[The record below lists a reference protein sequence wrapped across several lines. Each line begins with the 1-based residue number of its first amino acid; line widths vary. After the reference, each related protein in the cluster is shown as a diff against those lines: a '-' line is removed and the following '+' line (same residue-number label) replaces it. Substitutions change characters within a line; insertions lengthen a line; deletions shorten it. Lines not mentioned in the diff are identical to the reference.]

1 MSAPKQKRIT
11 SARQVETLRPS
22 DKRQELRDGEVKGL
36 ILRITPAG
44 DKSWSVLYSRQPDG
58 KKRRITIGPFP
69 AISLEKA
76 RREALT
82 ILANIARGE
91 DPAGE
96 KQAKRAEQIDALTFN
111 VLADKWLEK
120 HARPKLNPRAVVE
133 YERSIRIDLRPAIGT
148 MAADAISKRDLILNV
163 RDKIAAR
170 GSLVHADHAI
180 SMASRIYAWAV
191 DEEYV
196 EMNPAYKVPKA
207 AAGPS
212 VRDRVL
218 TDAEVRAFWVGL
230 DRAPIG
236 VPMRFL
242 LRLIL
247 LTGQRRTEVAGMRRD
262 ELDLDAGLWT
272 LPGNRIVKGKLAHG
286 RTKNGREH
294 VVPLSACATT
304 LIREAIAL
312 AGDSEF
318 VFPSPRD
325 EARAGHIHG
334 EAVSKAMRR
343 LRGTVLEADDIT
355 AHDLRRTLRTFLGEH
370 DVPDEV
376 ADRVLNHTRPGV
388 GNQHYNHAR
397 MQPQVRTALERWA
410 THVERLVAIP
420 ASGEVARASDE
431 TSSVVPE
438 IPAPSPS
445 T

>member
-1 MSAPKQKRIT
+1 MPPMQKRIT

-58 KKRRITIGPFP
+58 KKRRVTIGPFP
-69 AISLEKA
+69 AVTLEKA
-76 RREALT
+76 RREALA
-82 ILANIARGE
+82 ILASIARGD

-96 KQAKRAEQIDALTFN
+96 KQAKRADQIDALTFN

-120 HARPKLNPRAVVE
+120 HARPKLNPRAVGE
-133 YERSIRIDLRPAIGT
+133 YERMIKIDLRPAIGA
-148 MAADAISKRDLILNV
+148 MAADAITKRDLILRV

-170 GSLVHADHAI
+170 GSLVHADHTI

-196 EMNPAYKVPKA
+196 DMNPAYKIPKA

-230 DRAPIG
+230 ERAPIG
-236 VPMRFL
+236 LPMQIL
-242 LRLIL
+242 LRLVL
-247 LTGQRRTEVAGMRRD
+247 LTGQRRTEVAGMHRD
-262 ELDLDAGLWT
+262 ELDLHAGLWT
-272 LPGNRIVKGKLAHG
+272 LPGNRVVKGKLTHG

-294 VVPLSACATT
+294 VVPLTGSAIT
-304 LIREAIAL
+304 LVREAIAL

-397 MQPQVRTALERWA
+397 MQPQVRNALEMWA
-410 THVERLVAIP
+410 THVERLVAAP
-420 ASGEVARASDE
+420 ASGEAPRAAGE
-431 TSSVVPE
+431 TSRVVPE
-438 IPAPSPS
+438 DLTTSPSP
-445 T
+445 

>member
-1 MSAPKQKRIT
+1 MQKRIT
-11 SARQVETLRPS
+11 SARQVETLRS
-22 DKRQELRDGEVKGL
+22 GDSRQELRDGEVKGL

-44 DKSWSVLYSRQPDG
+44 DKSWSVLYSRQSDG
-58 KKRRITIGPFP
+58 KKRRITIGPYP
-69 AISLEKA
+69 AVTLEMA
-76 RREALT
+76 RREALA

-96 KQAKRAEQIDALTFN
+96 KQAKRAEQIDTLTFN

-120 HARPKLNPRAVVE
+120 HARTKLNPRAVVE
-133 YERSIRIDLRPAIGT
+133 YERSIRNDLRPAIGT
-148 MAADAISKRDLILNV
+148 MAADAVTKRDLILKV

-170 GSLVHADHAI
+170 GALVHADHAI

-196 EMNPAYKVPKA
+196 DMNPAYKIPKA

-236 VPMRFL
+236 LPMQFL
-242 LRLIL
+242 LRIIL

-262 ELDLDAGLWT
+262 ELNLDTALWT

-294 VVPLSACATT
+294 AVPLSGGAMT

-312 AGDSEF
+312 SGESEF

-325 EARAGHIHG
+325 DARVGHIHG

-343 LRGTVLEADDIT
+343 LRATILEAEDIT

-397 MQPQVRTALERWA
+397 MQPQVRNALDKWA
-410 THVERLVAIP
+410 THVERLVATA
-420 ASGEVARASDE
+420 ASGETTRAIDE
-431 TSSVVPE
+431 VSSVTPLIAATSV
-438 IPAPSPS
+438 SL
-445 T
+445 

>member
-1 MSAPKQKRIT
+1 MQKRIT
-11 SARQVETLRPS
+11 SARQVETLRAS

-58 KKRRITIGPFP
+58 KKRRITVGPFP
-69 AISLEKA
+69 AVTLEKA
-76 RREALT
+76 RGEALA
-82 ILANIARGE
+82 ILASIARGE

-96 KQAKRAEQIDALTFN
+96 KQTKRAEQIDALTFN
-111 VLADKWLEK
+111 GLADKWLEK
-120 HARPKLNPRAVVE
+120 HARPKLNPRAFGE
-133 YERSIRIDLRPAIGT
+133 YERTIRIDLRPAIGA
-148 MAADAISKRDLILNV
+148 MAADAITKRDLILKV
-163 RDKIAAR
+163 RDKITAR

-196 EMNPAYKVPKA
+196 DMNPAYKVPKA

-218 TDAEVRAFWVGL
+218 TDSEVRAFWVGL
-230 DRAPIG
+230 DLAPVG
-236 VPMRFL
+236 LPMQIL
-242 LRLIL
+242 LRIIL

-272 LPGNRIVKGKLAHG
+272 LPGNRIVKGMLAHG

-294 VVPLSACATT
+294 IVPLSGSATT

-325 EARAGHIHG
+325 QGRAGHIHG

-343 LRGTVLEADDIT
+343 LRGTVLEANDIT

-397 MQPQVRTALERWA
+397 MQPQVRNALELWA
-410 THVERLVAIP
+410 THVERLVAAP
-420 ASGEVARASDE
+420 AGGEVARAIDE
-431 TSSVVPE
+431 VSSVTPLIAATSV
-438 IPAPSPS
+438 SP
-445 T
+445 

>member
-1 MSAPKQKRIT
+1 MQKRIT

-22 DKRQELRDGEVKGL
+22 DKRQELRDGEVTGL
-36 ILRITPAG
+36 ILRITPSG

-69 AISLEKA
+69 AVTLEKA
-76 RREALT
+76 RKESLA
-82 ILANIARGE
+82 ILASIARGE

-120 HARPKLNPRAVVE
+120 HARSKLNPRAVGE
-133 YERSIRIDLRPAIGT
+133 YERMIRIDLRPAIGA
-148 MAADAISKRDLILNV
+148 MAADATTKRDLILKV

-196 EMNPAYKVPKA
+196 DMNPAYKVPKA

-212 VRDRVL
+212 MRDRVL
-218 TDAEVRAFWVGL
+218 TDAEVRTFWVGL

-236 VPMRFL
+236 LPMQIL
-242 LRLIL
+242 LRLVL
-247 LTGQRRTEVAGMRRD
+247 LTGQRRTEVAGMRRG

-272 LPGNRIVKGKLAHG
+272 LPGNRVVKGKLAHG

-294 VVPLSACATT
+294 VVPLAGRAIT
-304 LIREAIAL
+304 LVREAIAL
-312 AGDSEF
+312 AGESEF

-325 EARAGHIHG
+325 QARAGHIHG

-397 MQPQVRTALERWA
+397 MQPQVRNALEMWA
-410 THVERLVAIP
+410 THVDRLVA
-420 ASGEVARASDE
+420 ASTSGEVERAA
-431 TSSVVPE
+431 
-438 IPAPSPS
+438 AP
-445 T
+445 

>member
-1 MSAPKQKRIT
+1 M
-11 SARQVETLRPS
+11 
-22 DKRQELRDGEVKGL
+22 
-36 ILRITPAG
+36 
-44 DKSWSVLYSRQPDG
+44 
-58 KKRRITIGPFP
+58 
-69 AISLEKA
+69 EKA

-82 ILANIARGE
+82 IVANIARGE

-120 HARPKLNPRAVVE
+120 PARPKLNLCAVVE
-133 YERSIRIDLRPAIGT
+133 YERSIRIDLRPEIGT

-196 EMNPAYKVPKA
+196 DMNPAYKVPKA

-212 VRDRVL
+212 VRVRDRDRVL

-247 LTGQRRTEVAGMRRD
+247 LTGQRLTEAAAMRRD

-294 VVPLSACATT
+294 VVPLSASATT

-312 AGDSEF
+312 AGGSEF
-318 VFPSPRD
+318 VFSSPRD

-343 LRGTVLEADDIT
+343 LRGTVLESDDIT

-376 ADRVLNHTRPGV
+376 ADRVLNHTRPSV
-388 GNQHYNHAR
+388 GNQYYNHAR
-397 MQPQVRTALERWA
+397 MQPQVRTALEMWA
-410 THVERLVAIP
+410 TRVERLVAMP
-420 ASGEVARASDE
+420 ASGEVARQTGQRRCSR
-431 TSSVVPE
+431 SSYRDIE
-438 IPAPSPS
+438 GE
-445 T
+445 

>member
-1 MSAPKQKRIT
+1 MQKRIT

-36 ILRITPAG
+36 ILRITTAG

-58 KKRRITIGPFP
+58 KKRRITVGPFP
-69 AISLEKA
+69 AVTLETA
-76 RREALT
+76 RKEALA
-82 ILANIARGE
+82 ILASIARGE

-96 KQAKRAEQIDALTFN
+96 KQTKRAEQIDALTFN
-111 VLADKWLEK
+111 GLADKWLET
-120 HARPKLNPRAVVE
+120 HARPKLNPRAFGE
-133 YERSIRIDLRPAIGT
+133 YERTIRIDLRPAIGA
-148 MAADAISKRDLILNV
+148 MAADAITKRDLILKV
-163 RDKIAAR
+163 RDKISAR
-170 GSLVHADHAI
+170 GSLVHADHTI

-196 EMNPAYKVPKA
+196 DMNPAYKIPKA

-218 TDAEVRAFWVGL
+218 TNAEVRAFWVGL
-230 DRAPIG
+230 ERAPIG
-236 VPMRFL
+236 LPMQIL
-242 LRLIL
+242 LRLVL
-247 LTGQRRTEVAGMRRD
+247 LTGQRRTEVAGMHRD

-272 LPGNRIVKGKLAHG
+272 LPGNRVVKGKLTHG

-294 VVPLSACATT
+294 VVPLTGSAIT
-304 LIREAIAL
+304 LVREAIAL

-343 LRGTVLEADDIT
+343 LRGTVLEANDIT

-397 MQPQVRTALERWA
+397 MQPQVRNALEMWA
-410 THVERLVAIP
+410 THVERLVA
-420 ASGEVARASDE
+420 ASTNGETARVIDE
-431 TSSVVPE
+431 VSSVTPLIAATSV
-438 IPAPSPS
+438 SP
-445 T
+445 

>member
-1 MSAPKQKRIT
+1 MQKRIT

-22 DKRQELRDGEVKGL
+22 DSRQEFRDGEVKGL

-69 AISLEKA
+69 AITLENA
-76 RREALT
+76 RREALG
-82 ILANIARGE
+82 ILAGIARGE
-91 DPAGE
+91 DPAGV

-120 HARPKLNPRAVVE
+120 HARPKLNPRAVCE
-133 YERSIRIDLRPAIGT
+133 YERTIAADLRPAIGP
-148 MAADAISKRDLILNV
+148 MLAEAVSKRDLILKV

-170 GSLVHADHAI
+170 GALVHADHAI

-191 DEEYV
+191 VEEYV
-196 EMNPAYKVPKA
+196 DINPAYKIPKA

-212 VRDRVL
+212 VRDRIL
-218 TDAEVRAFWVGL
+218 TDAEVREFWGGL

-236 VPMRFL
+236 LPMQIL
-242 LRLIL
+242 LRLVL
-247 LTGQRRTEVAGMRRD
+247 LTGQRRTEVAGMHRD
-262 ELDLDAGLWT
+262 ELDREAGLWT
-272 LPGNRIVKGKLAHG
+272 LPGNRIIKGKVAHG

-294 VVPLSACATT
+294 IVPLSASAVT
-304 LIREAIAL
+304 LIREVMAL
-312 AGDSEF
+312 AGDSDF

-325 EARAGHIHG
+325 DARAGHIHG
-334 EAVSKAMRR
+334 EAVSMAMRR
-343 LRGTVLEADDIT
+343 LRGTVLKADDIT
-355 AHDLRRTLRTFLGEH
+355 VHDLRRTLRTFLGER

-397 MQPQVRTALERWA
+397 MQPQVRNALEMWA
-410 THVERLVAIP
+410 THVERLVAAP
-420 ASGEVARASDE
+420 ADGEVPRAADE
-431 TSSVVPE
+431 TSRGVPE
-438 IPAPSPS
+438 DLTTSPSP
-445 T
+445 

>member
-1 MSAPKQKRIT
+1 MQKRIT
-11 SARQVETLRPS
+11 SARQVETLRAS

-36 ILRITPAG
+36 ILRVTPAG

-58 KKRRITIGPFP
+58 KKRRITIGAFP
-69 AISLEKA
+69 AFTLEKA
-76 RREALT
+76 RGEALAV
-82 ILANIARGE
+82 LASIARGE

-96 KQAKRAEQIDALTFN
+96 KQTKRAEQIDSLTFN

-133 YERSIRIDLRPAIGT
+133 YERSIRTDLRPTIGA
-148 MAADAISKRDLILNV
+148 MAADAVTKRDLILKV

-180 SMASRIYAWAV
+180 SMVSRIYAWGV

-196 EMNPAYKVPKA
+196 DMNPAYKIPKA

-236 VPMRFL
+236 TPMQIL

-247 LTGQRRTEVAGMRRD
+247 LTGQRRTEVAGMHRD
-262 ELDLDAGLWT
+262 ELDLEAALWT

-294 VVPLSACATT
+294 VVPLSGSAIT

-325 EARAGHIHG
+325 QARAGHIHG

-397 MQPQVRTALERWA
+397 MQPQVRNALELWA
-410 THVERLVAIP
+410 THVERLVATP
-420 ASGEVARASDE
+420 LSGETARAIDEVSSD
-431 TSSVVPE
+431 TPLIAATGV
-438 IPAPSPS
+438 SP
-445 T
+445 